1 MFKYP
6 LAVTIDTNI
15 FDAAKFDLCDTSP
28 LKTLENYV
36 KNGKIKVVL
45 SDIVVRESKRHIA
58 DQVKKICG
66 IMRKARAAALEESTE
81 HLIRTIGLGEILRIV
96 TNKDELISK
105 GEKMFDDFL
114 RTINTEILG
123 ADLIDVGLVLGD
135 YFETKPP
142 FENSEKK
149 KSEFP
154 DAFIAEQIR
163 KRFGETEE
171 VVIISNDKGFIR
183 ACGESENHL
192 FFSSLGKLY
201 NAISKE
207 DAAYDETMAVIKD
220 LQLRISAAVKE
231 YIKDNENIDVHGLSY
246 DKDGIESGYDY
257 NEFYLH
263 GISDVTFSVHSV
275 DEISDNISIVT
286 LSCKADISADCYYED
301 YANAPWDPEEKEY
314 VFVDTIKMREEHKA
328 RFGCRIEIDRAEKTF
343 KVFPFTV
350 ILGGDSRR
358 NRYEVEEHPVEDDE
372 EEIRDMDREALGF
385 QALGSYESYLEDN
398 LPDSH
403 FYADIIARFEE
414 INGLYRKYDDCCI
427 SFDDLLAELN
437 TANPKEIIKLI
448 YERLLEVSDIP
459 HIANIENITDSE
471 IEEIQAWAS
480 AQYERAS
487 EIADIDT
494 LPDVISFGET
504 IVIKGVDGGK
514 ASLSIGDNQ
523 ISPDEGS
530 EEVIDICFSNGDENT
545 TSGYIKL
552 TVGYLNFD
560 EDGGAADGISDEVEY
575 EYHDILKELD
585 NFIYAQNC
593 LIEKDTRIAEIISE
607 AIKTNGDNTENK
619 KRGTQQPSSAA
630 APRVIFYSASE
641 SVMVNCASSN
651 AASVMLCSLWIVCS
665 ASGRISASISGSA
678 SEIAAIVLRRSCLW

>member
-15 FDAAKFDLCDTSP
+15 FDAARFDLCDTST
-28 LKTLENYV
+28 LKILENYV
-36 KNGKIKVVL
+36 KSGKIKVVL

-66 IMRKARAAALEESTE
+66 IMRKARAAALEGSTE
-81 HLIRTIGLGEILRIV
+81 HLITTIGLGEILRIV
-96 TNKDELISK
+96 KNKDELISK
-105 GEKMFDDFL
+105 GEEMFDDFL
-114 RTINTEILG
+114 RTINAEILG
-123 ADLIDVGLVLGD
+123 VDLIDVGLILGD

-142 FENSEKK
+142 FENGEKK

-154 DAFIAEQIR
+154 DAFIAQQIR
-163 KRFGETEE
+163 KRFGETEK
-171 VVIISNDKGFIR
+171 VVIVSNDKGFIR
-183 ACGESENHL
+183 ACGKSENHR
-192 FFSSLGKLY
+192 FFNSLGELY

-207 DAAYDETMAVIKD
+207 DAAYDETMAVIKE
-220 LQLRISAAVKE
+220 LQLRISAAVNE

-263 GISDVTFSVHSV
+263 SISDVTFSVHSV

-343 KVFPFTV
+343 KVFPLTV

-403 FYADIIARFEE
+403 FCADIIERFEK

-427 SFDDLLAELN
+427 SFDNLLAELN

-448 YERLLEVSDIP
+448 YERLLEISDIP
-459 HIANIENITDSE
+459 HIANIENITDSD
-471 IEEIQAWAS
+471 IEEIQAWAN
-480 AQYERAS
+480 AQYERVS
-487 EIADIDT
+487 EIADIGT
-494 LPDVISFGET
+494 LPDVMSFGET
-504 IVIKGVDGGK
+504 IVIKGVDGSK

-560 EDGGAADGISDEVEY
+560 EDGGATDGLSDDVEY
-575 EYHDILKELD
+575 EYDDILKELD
-585 NFIYAQNC
+585 SFIDAQKR
-593 LIEKDTRIAEIISE
+593 EVKKDTKIAEIISDVIN
-607 AIKTNGDNTENK
+607 AGIDNT
-619 KRGTQQPSSAA
+619 
-630 APRVIFYSASE
+630 
-641 SVMVNCASSN
+641 
-651 AASVMLCSLWIVCS
+651 
-665 ASGRISASISGSA
+665 
-678 SEIAAIVLRRSCLW
+678 

>member
-15 FDAAKFDLCDTSP
+15 FDAAKFDFCDTSP
-28 LKTLENYV
+28 LKILENYV

-66 IMRKARAAALEESTE
+66 IMRKARATALEGSTE
-81 HLIRTIGLGEILRIV
+81 HLINTIGLGEILRII

-105 GEKMFDDFL
+105 GEEMFDDFL
-114 RTINTEILG
+114 RTINAEILG
-123 ADLIDVGLVLGD
+123 ADLIDVGLILGD

-142 FENSEKK
+142 FENGEKK

-154 DAFIAEQIR
+154 DAFIAQQIR

-171 VVIISNDKGFIR
+171 VVIVSNDKGFIR
-183 ACGESENHL
+183 ACRESENHL
-192 FFSSLGKLY
+192 FFNSLGELY

-207 DAAYDETMAVIKD
+207 DAAYDETMAVIKE
-220 LQLRISAAVKE
+220 LQLRISAAVNE

-263 GISDVTFSVHSV
+263 SISDVTFGVHSV
-275 DEISDNISIVT
+275 DEISEKTSIVT

-301 YANAPWDPEEKEY
+301 YANAPWDPEEKNY

-350 ILGGDSRR
+350 ILGGDSRC
-358 NRYEVEEHPVEDDE
+358 NRYEVGEHPVEDDE
-372 EEIRDMDREALGF
+372 EEIRDMDRKVLGF

-403 FYADIIARFEE
+403 FYADIIARFKK

-427 SFDDLLAELN
+427 GFNELLAELD
-437 TANPKEIIKLI
+437 AVDSKEIIKLI
-448 YERLLEVSDIP
+448 YERLLEISDIP
-459 HIANIENITDSE
+459 HIANIENITDSD
-471 IEEIQAWAS
+471 IEEIQAWAN
-480 AQYERAS
+480 AQYERVS

-494 LPDVISFGET
+494 LPDVMSFGET
-504 IVIKGVDGGK
+504 IVIKGVDGSK

-560 EDGGAADGISDEVEY
+560 EDGGVSDGLPDDVEY
-575 EYHDILKELD
+575 EYDDILKELD
-585 NFIYAQNC
+585 NFIDTQKC
-593 LIEKDTRIAEIISE
+593 VVDKDIKIAKIINEALEIGIG
-607 AIKTNGDNTENK
+607 N
-619 KRGTQQPSSAA
+619 
-630 APRVIFYSASE
+630 V
-641 SVMVNCASSN
+641 
-651 AASVMLCSLWIVCS
+651 
-665 ASGRISASISGSA
+665 
-678 SEIAAIVLRRSCLW
+678 

>member
-15 FDAAKFDLCDTSP
+15 FDAARFDLCDTST
-28 LKTLENYV
+28 LKILENYV
-36 KNGKIKVVL
+36 KSGKIKVVL

-66 IMRKARAAALEESTE
+66 IMRKARAAALEGSTE
-81 HLIRTIGLGEILRIV
+81 HLITTIGLGEILRIV
-96 TNKDELISK
+96 KNKDELISK
-105 GEKMFDDFL
+105 GEEMFDDFL
-114 RTINTEILG
+114 RTINAEILG
-123 ADLIDVGLVLGD
+123 VDLIDVGLILGD

-142 FENSEKK
+142 FENGEKK

-154 DAFIAEQIR
+154 DAFIAQQIR
-163 KRFGETEE
+163 KRFGETEK
-171 VVIISNDKGFIR
+171 VVIVSNDKGFIR
-183 ACGESENHL
+183 ACGKSENHR
-192 FFSSLGKLY
+192 FFNSLGELY

-207 DAAYDETMAVIKD
+207 DAAYDETMAVIKE
-220 LQLRISAAVKE
+220 LQLRISAAVNE

-263 GISDVTFSVHSV
+263 SISDVTFSVHSV

-328 RFGCRIEIDRAEKTF
+328 RFGCRIVIDRAEKTF

-403 FYADIIARFEE
+403 FCADIIERFEK

-427 SFDDLLAELN
+427 SFDNLLAELN

-448 YERLLEVSDIP
+448 YERLLEISDIP
-459 HIANIENITDSE
+459 HIANIENITDSD
-471 IEEIQAWAS
+471 IEEIQAWAN
-480 AQYERAS
+480 AQYERVS
-487 EIADIDT
+487 EIADIGT
-494 LPDVISFGET
+494 LPDVMSFGET
-504 IVIKGVDGGK
+504 IVIKGVDGSK

-560 EDGGAADGISDEVEY
+560 EDGGATDGLSDDVEY
-575 EYHDILKELD
+575 EYDDILKELD
-585 NFIYAQNC
+585 SFIDAQKR
-593 LIEKDTRIAEIISE
+593 EVKKDTKIAEIISDVIN
-607 AIKTNGDNTENK
+607 AGIDNT
-619 KRGTQQPSSAA
+619 
-630 APRVIFYSASE
+630 
-641 SVMVNCASSN
+641 
-651 AASVMLCSLWIVCS
+651 
-665 ASGRISASISGSA
+665 
-678 SEIAAIVLRRSCLW
+678 

>member
-15 FDAAKFDLCDTSP
+15 FDAAKFNLGDASTLRI
-28 LKTLENYV
+28 LENYV
-36 KNGKIKVVL
+36 RRGKIKVVL

-58 DQVKKICG
+58 ARVKEVCG
-66 IMRKARAAALEESTE
+66 IVNTARNSALKVYNE
-81 HLIRTIGLGEILRIV
+81 HLISSIGMNEMFRIV
-96 TNKDELISK
+96 ESEDDIIAKE
-105 GEKMFDDFL
+105 EKVFDDFL
-114 RTINTEILG
+114 CAIDAEILG
-123 ADLIDVGLVLGD
+123 TDLIDINSVLSD
-135 YFETKPP
+135 YFGAKPP
-142 FENSEKK
+142 FEESGKK

-154 DAFIAEQIR
+154 DAFIAQQIR
-163 KRFGETEE
+163 NRFGETET
-171 VVIISNDKGFIR
+171 VIIVSNDKGFIR
-183 ACGESENHL
+183 ACQESENHL

-207 DAAYDETMAVIKD
+207 DAAYDDTIAVIKE
-220 LQLRISAAVKE
+220 LQLRISAAVNE
-231 YIKDNENIDVHGLSY
+231 YIKDNENIDVNGLSY

-286 LSCKADISADCYYED
+286 LSCKADIFADCYYED

-350 ILGGDSRR
+350 ILGGNSRR

-504 IVIKGVDGGK
+504 IVIKGIDSSK

-607 AIKTNGDNTENK
+607 AIKTNGDNT
-619 KRGTQQPSSAA
+619 
-630 APRVIFYSASE
+630 
-641 SVMVNCASSN
+641 
-651 AASVMLCSLWIVCS
+651 
-665 ASGRISASISGSA
+665 
-678 SEIAAIVLRRSCLW
+678 

>member
-1 MFKYP
+1 MKTEFESVTNEIERNDGICSKYP
-6 LAVTIDTNI
+6 LAVTIDANI
-15 FDAAKFDLCDTSP
+15 FDAAKFNLGDASTLRI
-28 LKTLENYV
+28 LENYV
-36 KNGKIKVVL
+36 RRGKIKVVL

-58 DQVKKICG
+58 ARVKEVCG
-66 IMRKARAAALEESTE
+66 IVNTARNSALKVYNE
-81 HLIRTIGLGEILRIV
+81 HLISSIGMNEMFRIV
-96 TNKDELISK
+96 ESEDDIIAKE
-105 GEKMFDDFL
+105 EKVFDDFL
-114 RTINTEILG
+114 CAIDAEILG
-123 ADLIDVGLVLGD
+123 TDLIDINSVLSD
-135 YFETKPP
+135 YFGAKPP
-142 FENSEKK
+142 FEESGKK

-154 DAFIAEQIR
+154 DAFIAQQIR
-163 KRFGETEE
+163 NRFGETET
-171 VVIISNDKGFIR
+171 VIIVSNDKGFIR
-183 ACGESENHL
+183 ACQESENHL

-207 DAAYDETMAVIKD
+207 DAAYDDTIAVIKE
-220 LQLRISAAVKE
+220 LQLRISAAVNE
-231 YIKDNENIDVHGLSY
+231 YIKDNENIDVNGLSY

-286 LSCKADISADCYYED
+286 LSCKADIFADCYYED

-471 IEEIQAWAS
+471 IEEIQAWAN

-607 AIKTNGDNTENK
+607 AIKTNGDNT
-619 KRGTQQPSSAA
+619 
-630 APRVIFYSASE
+630 
-641 SVMVNCASSN
+641 
-651 AASVMLCSLWIVCS
+651 
-665 ASGRISASISGSA
+665 
-678 SEIAAIVLRRSCLW
+678 

>member
-15 FDAAKFDLCDTSP
+15 FDAAKFNLGDASTLRI
-28 LKTLENYV
+28 LENYV
-36 KNGKIKVVL
+36 RRGKIKVIL
-45 SDIVVRESKRHIA
+45 SNIVIQESKKHIA
-58 DQVKKICG
+58 KRVKEVCEIVN
-66 IMRKARAAALEESTE
+66 KAGNSALKVYNE
-81 HLIRTIGLGEILRIV
+81 HLISRIGLNEMFKIV
-96 TNKDELISK
+96 EREDDIIANE
-105 GEKMFDDFL
+105 EKVFDDFL
-114 RTINTEILG
+114 RAINAEILG

-154 DAFIAEQIR
+154 DAFIAQQIR

-427 SFDDLLAELN
+427 SFDDLLTELN

-448 YERLLEVSDIP
+448 YERLLEISDIP
-459 HIANIENITDSE
+459 HIANIENITDSD
-471 IEEIQAWAS
+471 IEEIQAWAN
-480 AQYERAS
+480 AQYERVS
-487 EIADIDT
+487 EIADIDA
-494 LPDVISFGET
+494 LPDAMSFGET
-504 IVIKGVDGGK
+504 VVIKGVDGSK

-523 ISPDEGS
+523 ISPDEGN

-560 EDGGAADGISDEVEY
+560 EDGGTADGLSDDVEY
-575 EYHDILKELD
+575 EYDDILKELD
-585 NFIYAQNC
+585 SFIDTQN
-593 LIEKDTRIAEIISE
+593 LKVKKDTQIAEIISE
-607 AIKTNGDNTENK
+607 AIKTNSDNT
-619 KRGTQQPSSAA
+619 
-630 APRVIFYSASE
+630 
-641 SVMVNCASSN
+641 
-651 AASVMLCSLWIVCS
+651 
-665 ASGRISASISGSA
+665 
-678 SEIAAIVLRRSCLW
+678 

>member
-15 FDAAKFDLCDTSP
+15 FDAAKFDLCDASP

-58 DQVKKICG
+58 ARVKEVCG
-66 IMRKARAAALEESTE
+66 IVNTARNSALKVYNE
-81 HLIRTIGLGEILRIV
+81 HLISSIGMNEMFRIV
-96 TNKDELISK
+96 ESEDDIIAKE
-105 GEKMFDDFL
+105 EKVFDDFL
-114 RTINTEILG
+114 CAIDAEILG
-123 ADLIDVGLVLGD
+123 TDLIDINSVLSD
-135 YFETKPP
+135 YFGAKPP
-142 FENSEKK
+142 FEESGKK

-154 DAFIAEQIR
+154 DAFIAQQIR
-163 KRFGETEE
+163 NRFGETET
-171 VVIISNDKGFIR
+171 VIIVSNDKGFIR
-183 ACGESENHL
+183 ACQESENHL

-207 DAAYDETMAVIKD
+207 DAAYDDTIAVIKE
-220 LQLRISAAVKE
+220 LQLRISAAVNE
-231 YIKDNENIDVHGLSY
+231 YIKDNENIDVNGLSY

-286 LSCKADISADCYYED
+286 LSCKADIFADCYYED

-607 AIKTNGDNTENK
+607 AIKTNGDNT
-619 KRGTQQPSSAA
+619 
-630 APRVIFYSASE
+630 
-641 SVMVNCASSN
+641 
-651 AASVMLCSLWIVCS
+651 
-665 ASGRISASISGSA
+665 
-678 SEIAAIVLRRSCLW
+678 

>member
-15 FDAAKFDLCDTSP
+15 FDAAKFNLGDASTLRI
-28 LKTLENYV
+28 LENYV
-36 KNGKIKVVL
+36 RRGKIKVVL

-58 DQVKKICG
+58 ARVKEVCG
-66 IMRKARAAALEESTE
+66 IVNTARNSALKVYNE
-81 HLIRTIGLGEILRIV
+81 HLISSIGMNEMFRIV
-96 TNKDELISK
+96 ESEDDIIAKE
-105 GEKMFDDFL
+105 EKVFDDFL
-114 RTINTEILG
+114 CAIDAEILG
-123 ADLIDVGLVLGD
+123 TDLIDINSVLSD
-135 YFETKPP
+135 YFGAKPP
-142 FENSEKK
+142 FEESGKK

-154 DAFIAEQIR
+154 DAFIAQQIR
-163 KRFGETEE
+163 NRFGETET
-171 VVIISNDKGFIR
+171 VIIVSNDKGFIR
-183 ACGESENHL
+183 ACQESENRL
-192 FFSSLGKLY
+192 FFNSLGALY

-207 DAAYDETMAVIKD
+207 DAAYDDTIAVIKE

-231 YIKDNENIDVHGLSY
+231 HIKGNENIDVRGLSY

-257 NEFYLH
+257 SEFYLH
-263 GISDVTFSVHSV
+263 SISDVTFSVHSV
-275 DEISDNISIVT
+275 DEISENISIVT

-372 EEIRDMDREALGF
+372 EEIRDMDRESLGF

-398 LPDSH
+398 LQNSH

-437 TANPKEIIKLI
+437 AANPKETIKLI

-459 HIANIENITDSE
+459 RIANVENITDSE
-471 IEEIQAWAS
+471 VEEIQAWAN
-480 AQYERAS
+480 AQYERVS
-487 EIADIDT
+487 EIADIDA
-494 LPDVISFGET
+494 LPDVIAFGET
-504 IVIKGVDGGK
+504 IVIKGVDGSK

-560 EDGGAADGISDEVEY
+560 EDGGAADGLSDDVEY
-575 EYHDILKELD
+575 EYDDILKELD
-585 NFIYAQNC
+585 SFIDAQNR
-593 LIEKDTRIAEIISE
+593 EVKKDTKIAEIISDIIN
-607 AIKTNGDNTENK
+607 AGIDNT
-619 KRGTQQPSSAA
+619 
-630 APRVIFYSASE
+630 
-641 SVMVNCASSN
+641 
-651 AASVMLCSLWIVCS
+651 
-665 ASGRISASISGSA
+665 
-678 SEIAAIVLRRSCLW
+678 

>member
-15 FDAAKFDLCDTSP
+15 FYAAKFDFCATST

-36 KNGKIKVVL
+36 KSGKIKVVL

-66 IMRKARAAALEESTE
+66 IMRKARATALEGSTE
-81 HLIRTIGLGEILRIV
+81 HLINTIGLGEILKIV
-96 TNKDELISK
+96 TNKNELISK
-105 GEKMFDDFL
+105 GEEMFDDFL
-114 RTINTEILG
+114 RTISAEILG
-123 ADLIDVGLVLGD
+123 ADLIDVGLILGD

-142 FENSEKK
+142 FENGEKK

-154 DAFIAEQIR
+154 DAFIAQQIR
-163 KRFGETEE
+163 KRFGETEK
-171 VVIISNDKGFIR
+171 VVIVSNDKGFVR
-183 ACGESENHL
+183 ACGESKNRL
-192 FFSSLGKLY
+192 FFNSLSELY

-207 DAAYDETMAVIKD
+207 DAAYDETMAVIKE
-220 LQLRISAAVKE
+220 LQLHISAAVKE

-263 GISDVTFSVHSV
+263 SISDVTFRVHSV

-286 LSCKADISADCYYED
+286 LSCKAGISADCYYED
-301 YANAPWDPEEKEY
+301 YANAHWDPEEKNY

-350 ILGGDSRR
+350 ILGGDSRC
-358 NRYEVEEHPVEDDE
+358 NRYEVEEHPAEDDE
-372 EEIRDMDREALGF
+372 KEFRDMDREVLGF

-414 INGLYRKYDDCCI
+414 VNGLYRKYDDCCI

-437 TANPKEIIKLI
+437 TANPKAIIKLI
-448 YERLLEVSDIP
+448 YERLLEASDIP
-459 HIANIENITDSE
+459 HIANIENITDSD
-471 IEEIQAWAS
+471 IEEIQAWAN
-480 AQYERAS
+480 AQYERVS
-487 EIADIDT
+487 EIADIDA
-494 LPDVISFGET
+494 LPDVMSFGET
-504 IVIKGVDGGK
+504 IVIKGVDGSK

-560 EDGGAADGISDEVEY
+560 EDGGAADGLSDDVEY
-575 EYHDILKELD
+575 EYDGILKELD
-585 NFIYAQNC
+585 NFIDTQKRVVD
-593 LIEKDTRIAEIISE
+593 KDIKIAKII
-607 AIKTNGDNTENK
+607 NENLK
-619 KRGTQQPSSAA
+619 IG
-630 APRVIFYSASE
+630 I
-641 SVMVNCASSN
+641 SN
-651 AASVMLCSLWIVCS
+651 V
-665 ASGRISASISGSA
+665 
-678 SEIAAIVLRRSCLW
+678 

>member
-15 FDAAKFDLCDTSP
+15 FDAAKFDLCDTST

-36 KNGKIKVVL
+36 KSGKIKVVL

-66 IMRKARAAALEESTE
+66 IMRKARATALEGSTE
-81 HLIRTIGLGEILRIV
+81 HLINTIGLGEILKIV

-105 GEKMFDDFL
+105 GEEMFDGFL
-114 RTINTEILG
+114 RTINAEILG
-123 ADLIDVGLVLGD
+123 ADLIDVSLILGD
-135 YFETKPP
+135 YFGTKPP

-154 DAFIAEQIR
+154 DAFIAQQIR

-171 VVIISNDKGFIR
+171 VVIVSNDKGFIR
-183 ACGESENHL
+183 ACRESENHL
-192 FFSSLGKLY
+192 FFNSLGELY

-207 DAAYDETMAVIKD
+207 DAAYDETMAVIKE

-231 YIKDNENIDVHGLSY
+231 YIKGNENIDVHGLSY

-257 NEFYLH
+257 SEVYLH
-263 GISDVTFSVHSV
+263 SISDVTFSVHSV
-275 DEISDNISIVT
+275 DEISENISIVT

-314 VFVDTIKMREEHKA
+314 VFVDTIQMREEHKA
-328 RFGCRIEIDRAEKTF
+328 RFGCRIEIDREAKTF
-343 KVFPFTV
+343 KVFPFIV
-350 ILGGDSRR
+350 ALGGDSRS
-358 NRYEVEEHPVEDDE
+358 NRYEVEEHPGEDDE

-403 FYADIIARFEE
+403 FYADIIERFEK

-437 TANPKEIIKLI
+437 AANPKETIKLI

-459 HIANIENITDSE
+459 RIANVENITDSE
-471 IEEIQAWAS
+471 VEEIQAWAN

-494 LPDVISFGET
+494 LPDVIAFGET
-504 IVIKGVDGGK
+504 ITIRGVDGSE

-530 EEVIDICFSNGDENT
+530 EEIIDIYFSNGNGNT

-552 TVGYLNFD
+552 TVGYLSFD
-560 EDGGAADGISDEVEY
+560 EDGGAADGLSDDVEY
-575 EYHDILKELD
+575 EYDDILKELD
-585 NFIYAQNC
+585 SFIDAQNR
-593 LIEKDTRIAEIISE
+593 EVKKDTKIAEIISE
-607 AIKTNGDNTENK
+607 ALSADMEN
-619 KRGTQQPSSAA
+619 
-630 APRVIFYSASE
+630 
-641 SVMVNCASSN
+641 ND
-651 AASVMLCSLWIVCS
+651 
-665 ASGRISASISGSA
+665 
-678 SEIAAIVLRRSCLW
+678 

>member
-15 FDAAKFDLCDTSP
+15 FDAAKFDLCNTST
-28 LKTLENYV
+28 LKILANYV
-36 KNGKIKVVL
+36 ENGKIEVAL

-58 DQVKKICG
+58 DQVEKICG
-66 IMRKARAAALEESTE
+66 IMRKARTDALKGASE
-81 HLIRTIGLGEILRIV
+81 HLISTIGLGDILRIIR
-96 TNKDELISK
+96 NKDELIAK
-105 GEKMFDDFL
+105 VEEMFDDFL
-114 RTINTEILG
+114 RTINAEILG
-123 ADLIDVGLVLGD
+123 ADLIDISLILDD
-135 YFETKPP
+135 YFGTKPP
-142 FENSEKK
+142 FESSEKK

-154 DAFIAEQIR
+154 DAFIAQQIR
-163 KRFGETEE
+163 KRFSEKKQ
-171 VVIISNDKGFIR
+171 VAIVSNDKGFIK
-183 ACGESENHL
+183 ACGESKNHL
-192 FFSSLGKLY
+192 FFSSLGELY
-201 NAISKE
+201 DAISKE
-207 DAAYDETMAVIKD
+207 DAAYDETIAVIKE
-220 LQLRISAAVKE
+220 LQLRISVAVKE
-231 YIKDNENIDVHGLSY
+231 YIKDNENIDVQGLSY

-263 GISDVTFSVHSV
+263 SISDVTFGVHAV
-275 DEISDNISIVT
+275 DEISEKTSIVT

-314 VFVDTIKMREEHKA
+314 VFVDTIQMREEHKA
-328 RFGCRIEIDRAEKTF
+328 RFGCRIEIDREAKTF
-343 KVFPFTV
+343 KVFPFIV
-350 ILGGDSRR
+350 ALGGDSRS
-358 NRYEVEEHPVEDDE
+358 NRYEVEEHPGEDDE
-372 EEIRDMDREALGF
+372 EKIRDMDREALGF

-403 FYADIIARFEE
+403 FYADIIERFEK

-437 TANPKEIIKLI
+437 AANPKETIKLI

-459 HIANIENITDSE
+459 RIANVENITDSE
-471 IEEIQAWAS
+471 VEEIQAWAN

-494 LPDVISFGET
+494 LPDVIAFGET
-504 IVIKGVDGGK
+504 ITIRGVDGSE

-607 AIKTNGDNTENK
+607 AIKTNGDNT
-619 KRGTQQPSSAA
+619 
-630 APRVIFYSASE
+630 
-641 SVMVNCASSN
+641 
-651 AASVMLCSLWIVCS
+651 
-665 ASGRISASISGSA
+665 
-678 SEIAAIVLRRSCLW
+678 

>member
-15 FDAAKFDLCDTSP
+15 FDAAKFDLCDTST
-28 LKTLENYV
+28 LKILENYV
-36 KNGKIKVVL
+36 KSGKIKVVL

-66 IMRKARAAALEESTE
+66 IMRKARAAALEGSTE
-81 HLIRTIGLGEILRIV
+81 HLINTIGLGEILRIV

-105 GEKMFDDFL
+105 GEEMFDDFL
-114 RTINTEILG
+114 RTINAEILG
-123 ADLIDVGLVLGD
+123 ADLIDVGLILGD
-135 YFETKPP
+135 YFGTKPP

-154 DAFIAEQIR
+154 DAFIAQQIR

-171 VVIISNDKGFIR
+171 VVIVSNDKGFIR
-183 ACGESENHL
+183 ACRESENHL
-192 FFSSLGKLY
+192 FFNSLGELY

-207 DAAYDETMAVIKD
+207 DAAYDETMAVIKE
-220 LQLRISAAVKE
+220 LQLRISAAVNE
-231 YIKDNENIDVHGLSY
+231 YIKDNDNIDVHGLSY

-263 GISDVTFSVHSV
+263 SISDVTFSVHSV

-314 VFVDTIKMREEHKA
+314 VFVDTIQMREEHKA
-328 RFGCRIEIDRAEKTF
+328 RFGCRIEIDREAKTF
-343 KVFPFTV
+343 KVFPFIV
-350 ILGGDSRR
+350 ALGGDSRS
-358 NRYEVEEHPVEDDE
+358 NRYEVEEHPGEDDE
-372 EEIRDMDREALGF
+372 EKIRDMDREALGF

-448 YERLLEVSDIP
+448 YERLSEISDIP
-459 HIANIENITDSE
+459 HIANIENITDSD
-471 IEEIQAWAS
+471 IEEIQAWAN
-480 AQYERAS
+480 AQYERVS
-487 EIADIDT
+487 EIADIGT
-494 LPDVISFGET
+494 LPDVMSFGET
-504 IVIKGVDGGK
+504 IVIKGVDGSK

-560 EDGGAADGISDEVEY
+560 EDGGAADGLSDDVEY
-575 EYHDILKELD
+575 EYDDILKELD

-607 AIKTNGDNTENK
+607 AIKTNGDNT
-619 KRGTQQPSSAA
+619 
-630 APRVIFYSASE
+630 
-641 SVMVNCASSN
+641 
-651 AASVMLCSLWIVCS
+651 
-665 ASGRISASISGSA
+665 
-678 SEIAAIVLRRSCLW
+678 

>member
-15 FDAAKFDLCDTSP
+15 FDAAKFNLGDASTLRI
-28 LKTLENYV
+28 LENYV
-36 KNGKIKVVL
+36 RRGKIKVVL

-58 DQVKKICG
+58 ARVKEVCG
-66 IMRKARAAALEESTE
+66 IVNTARNSALKVYNE
-81 HLIRTIGLGEILRIV
+81 HLISSIGMNEMFRIV
-96 TNKDELISK
+96 ESEDDIIAKE
-105 GEKMFDDFL
+105 EKVFDDFL
-114 RTINTEILG
+114 CAIDAEILG
-123 ADLIDVGLVLGD
+123 TDLIDINSVLSD
-135 YFETKPP
+135 YFGAKPP
-142 FENSEKK
+142 FEESGKK

-154 DAFIAEQIR
+154 DAFIAQQIR
-163 KRFGETEE
+163 NRFGETET
-171 VVIISNDKGFIR
+171 VIIVSNDKGFIR
-183 ACGESENHL
+183 ACQESENHL

-207 DAAYDETMAVIKD
+207 DAAYDDTIAVIKE
-220 LQLRISAAVKE
+220 LQLRISAAVNE
-231 YIKDNENIDVHGLSY
+231 YIKDNENIDVNGLSY

-286 LSCKADISADCYYED
+286 LSCKADIFADCYYED

-471 IEEIQAWAS
+471 IEEIQAWAN

-504 IVIKGVDGGK
+504 IVIKGIDSSK

-530 EEVIDICFSNGDENT
+530 EGVIDICFSNGDENT

-607 AIKTNGDNTENK
+607 AIKTNGDNT
-619 KRGTQQPSSAA
+619 
-630 APRVIFYSASE
+630 
-641 SVMVNCASSN
+641 
-651 AASVMLCSLWIVCS
+651 
-665 ASGRISASISGSA
+665 
-678 SEIAAIVLRRSCLW
+678 

>member
-15 FDAAKFDLCDTSP
+15 FDAAKFDLCDTST
-28 LKTLENYV
+28 LKILENYV
-36 KNGKIKVVL
+36 KSGKIKVVL

-66 IMRKARAAALEESTE
+66 IMRKARAAALEGSTE
-81 HLIRTIGLGEILRIV
+81 HLINTIGLGEILRIV
-96 TNKDELISK
+96 TNKDELIFKS
-105 GEKMFDDFL
+105 EEMFDDFL
-114 RTINTEILG
+114 RTINAEILG
-123 ADLIDVGLVLGD
+123 ADLIDVGLILAD

-142 FENSEKK
+142 FENGEKK

-154 DAFIAEQIR
+154 DAFIAQQIR
-163 KRFGETEE
+163 NRFGETEE
-171 VVIISNDKGFIR
+171 VVIVSNDKGFIR
-183 ACGESENHL
+183 ACRKSENYL
-192 FFSSLGKLY
+192 FFNSLGELY

-207 DAAYDETMAVIKD
+207 DAAYDETMAVIKE
-220 LQLRISAAVKE
+220 LQMRISTAVNE

-246 DKDGIESGYDY
+246 DKDGVESGYDY

-301 YANAPWDPEEKEY
+301 YTNAPWDPEEKEY

-328 RFGCRIEIDRAEKTF
+328 RFGCRIEIDREAKSF
-343 KVFPFTV
+343 KVCPFTV

-358 NRYEVEEHPVEDDE
+358 NRYEVEDDE

-414 INGLYRKYDDCCI
+414 INGLYRKYDDYCI
-427 SFDDLLAELN
+427 SFDNLLAELN

-459 HIANIENITDSE
+459 HIANIENITDSD
-471 IEEIQAWAS
+471 IEEIQAWAN
-480 AQYERAS
+480 AQYERVS

-494 LPDVISFGET
+494 LPDVMSFGET
-504 IVIKGVDGGK
+504 IVIKGVDGSK

-607 AIKTNGDNTENK
+607 AIKTNGDNT
-619 KRGTQQPSSAA
+619 
-630 APRVIFYSASE
+630 
-641 SVMVNCASSN
+641 
-651 AASVMLCSLWIVCS
+651 
-665 ASGRISASISGSA
+665 
-678 SEIAAIVLRRSCLW
+678 

>member
-15 FDAAKFDLCDTSP
+15 FDAAKFNLGDASTLRI
-28 LKTLENYV
+28 LENYV
-36 KNGKIKVVL
+36 RRGKIKVVL

-58 DQVKKICG
+58 ARVKEVCG
-66 IMRKARAAALEESTE
+66 IVNTARNSALKVYNE
-81 HLIRTIGLGEILRIV
+81 HLISSIGMNEMFRIV
-96 TNKDELISK
+96 ESEDDIIAKE
-105 GEKMFDDFL
+105 EKVFDDFL
-114 RTINTEILG
+114 CAIDAEILG
-123 ADLIDVGLVLGD
+123 TDLIDINSVLSD
-135 YFETKPP
+135 YFGAKPP
-142 FENSEKK
+142 FEESGKK

-154 DAFIAEQIR
+154 DAFIAQQIR
-163 KRFGETEE
+163 NRFGETET
-171 VVIISNDKGFIR
+171 VIIVSNDKGFIR
-183 ACGESENHL
+183 ACQESENCL
-192 FFSSLGKLY
+192 FFNSLGALY

-207 DAAYDETMAVIKD
+207 DAAYDDTIAVIKE
-220 LQLRISAAVKE
+220 LQLRISAAVNE
-231 YIKDNENIDVHGLSY
+231 YIKDNENIDVNGLSY

-286 LSCKADISADCYYED
+286 LSCKADIFADCYYED

-448 YERLLEVSDIP
+448 YERLLEASDIP

-471 IEEIQAWAS
+471 IEEIQAWAN

-504 IVIKGVDGGK
+504 IVIKGIDSSK

-607 AIKTNGDNTENK
+607 AIKTNGDNT
-619 KRGTQQPSSAA
+619 
-630 APRVIFYSASE
+630 
-641 SVMVNCASSN
+641 
-651 AASVMLCSLWIVCS
+651 
-665 ASGRISASISGSA
+665 
-678 SEIAAIVLRRSCLW
+678 

>member
-1 MFKYP
+1 M
-6 LAVTIDTNI
+6 
-15 FDAAKFDLCDTSP
+15 
-28 LKTLENYV
+28 
-36 KNGKIKVVL
+36 
-45 SDIVVRESKRHIA
+45 
-58 DQVKKICG
+58 
-66 IMRKARAAALEESTE
+66 
-81 HLIRTIGLGEILRIV
+81 
-96 TNKDELISK
+96 
-105 GEKMFDDFL
+105 
-114 RTINTEILG
+114 
-123 ADLIDVGLVLGD
+123 VLGD

-154 DAFIAEQIR
+154 DAFIAQQIR

-231 YIKDNENIDVHGLSY
+231 YIKGNENIDVHGLSY

-257 NEFYLH
+257 SEVYLH
-263 GISDVTFSVHSV
+263 SISDVTFSVHSV
-275 DEISDNISIVT
+275 DEISENKSIVT

-314 VFVDTIKMREEHKA
+314 VFVDTIQMREEHKA
-328 RFGCRIEIDRAEKTF
+328 RFGCRIEIDREAKTF
-343 KVFPFTV
+343 KVFPFIV
-350 ILGGDSRR
+350 ALGGDSRS
-358 NRYEVEEHPVEDDE
+358 NRYEVEEHPGEDDE

-403 FYADIIARFEE
+403 FYADIIERFEK

-437 TANPKEIIKLI
+437 AANPKETIKLI

-459 HIANIENITDSE
+459 RIANVENITDSE
-471 IEEIQAWAS
+471 VEEIQAWAN

-494 LPDVISFGET
+494 LPDVIAFGET
-504 IVIKGVDGGK
+504 ITIRGVDGSE

-560 EDGGAADGISDEVEY
+560 EDGGAADGISDKVEY

-607 AIKTNGDNTENK
+607 AIKTNGDNT
-619 KRGTQQPSSAA
+619 
-630 APRVIFYSASE
+630 
-641 SVMVNCASSN
+641 
-651 AASVMLCSLWIVCS
+651 
-665 ASGRISASISGSA
+665 
-678 SEIAAIVLRRSCLW
+678 

>member
-15 FDAAKFDLCDTSP
+15 FDAAKFNLGDASTLRI
-28 LKTLENYV
+28 LENYV
-36 KNGKIKVVL
+36 RRGKIKVVL

-58 DQVKKICG
+58 ARVKEVCG
-66 IMRKARAAALEESTE
+66 IVNTARNSALKVYNE
-81 HLIRTIGLGEILRIV
+81 HLISSIGMNEMFRIV
-96 TNKDELISK
+96 ESEDDIIAKE
-105 GEKMFDDFL
+105 EKVFDDFL
-114 RTINTEILG
+114 CAIDAEILG
-123 ADLIDVGLVLGD
+123 TDLIDINSVLSD
-135 YFETKPP
+135 YFGAKPP
-142 FENSEKK
+142 FEESGKK

-154 DAFIAEQIR
+154 DAFIAQQIR
-163 KRFGETEE
+163 NRFGETET
-171 VVIISNDKGFIR
+171 VIIVSNDKGFIR
-183 ACGESENHL
+183 ACQESENCL
-192 FFSSLGKLY
+192 FFNSLGALY

-207 DAAYDETMAVIKD
+207 DAAYDDTIAVIKE

-286 LSCKADISADCYYED
+286 LSCKADIFADCYYED

-427 SFDDLLAELN
+427 SFDNLLAELN

-471 IEEIQAWAS
+471 IEEIQAWAN

-593 LIEKDTRIAEIISE
+593 LIEKGTRIAEIISE
-607 AIKTNGDNTENK
+607 AIKTNGDNT
-619 KRGTQQPSSAA
+619 
-630 APRVIFYSASE
+630 
-641 SVMVNCASSN
+641 
-651 AASVMLCSLWIVCS
+651 
-665 ASGRISASISGSA
+665 
-678 SEIAAIVLRRSCLW
+678 

>member
-15 FDAAKFDLCDTSP
+15 FDAAKFNLGDASTLRI
-28 LKTLENYV
+28 LENYV
-36 KNGKIKVVL
+36 RRGKIKVVL

-58 DQVKKICG
+58 ARVKEVCG
-66 IMRKARAAALEESTE
+66 IVNTARNSALKVYNE
-81 HLIRTIGLGEILRIV
+81 HLISSIGMNEMFRIV
-96 TNKDELISK
+96 ESEDDIIAKE
-105 GEKMFDDFL
+105 EKVFDDFL
-114 RTINTEILG
+114 CAIDAEILG
-123 ADLIDVGLVLGD
+123 TDLIDINSVLSD
-135 YFETKPP
+135 YFGAKPP
-142 FENSEKK
+142 FEESGKK

-154 DAFIAEQIR
+154 DAFIAQQIR
-163 KRFGETEE
+163 NRFGETET
-171 VVIISNDKGFIR
+171 VIIVSNDKGFIR
-183 ACGESENHL
+183 ACQESENHL

-314 VFVDTIKMREEHKA
+314 VFVDTIQMREEHKA
-328 RFGCRIEIDRAEKTF
+328 RFGCRIEIDREAKTF
-343 KVFPFTV
+343 KVFPFIV
-350 ILGGDSRR
+350 ALGGDSRS
-358 NRYEVEEHPVEDDE
+358 NRYEVEEHPGEDDE
-372 EEIRDMDREALGF
+372 EKIRDMDREALGF

-403 FYADIIARFEE
+403 FYADIIERFEK

-504 IVIKGVDGGK
+504 IVIKGIDSSK

-607 AIKTNGDNTENK
+607 AIKTNGDNT
-619 KRGTQQPSSAA
+619 
-630 APRVIFYSASE
+630 
-641 SVMVNCASSN
+641 
-651 AASVMLCSLWIVCS
+651 
-665 ASGRISASISGSA
+665 
-678 SEIAAIVLRRSCLW
+678 